1 VVRCYPG
8 YLVVYARPGPNN
20 HQYAAQPHS
29 MADAAPAA
37 APTDDKAHYETLKKE
52 LLQALP
58 KKRAIDKQL
67 VRVCTCRLL
76 MLMNVQGANRGANLQ
91 PRSDVSDGDGY
102 AEWWKYHSRV

>member
-1 VVRCYPG
+1 
-8 YLVVYARPGPNN
+8 
-20 HQYAAQPHS
+20 

-67 VRVCTCRLL
+67 VRVCTCQLL
-76 MLMNVQGANRGANLQ
+76 MLMSVRLQGPNRGPNLQ
-91 PRSDVSDGDGY
+91 PRGDVSDRDGY
-102 AEWWKYHSRV
+102 AERWQYHSRV